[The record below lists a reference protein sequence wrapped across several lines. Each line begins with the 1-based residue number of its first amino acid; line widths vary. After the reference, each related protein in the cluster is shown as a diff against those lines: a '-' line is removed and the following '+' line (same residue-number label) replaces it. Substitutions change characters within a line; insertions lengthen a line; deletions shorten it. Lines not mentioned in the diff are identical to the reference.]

1 MLESHDYAYGQENS
15 PDEVVVAHNFW
26 VVLLAR

>member
-1 MLESHDYAYGQENS
+1 MLESLNSAYGQENS
-15 PDEVVVAHNFW
+15 PDEVVVAHDYW